1 MKARY
6 TVIAAAIAGFGLGAV
21 TIDQLHAQAKP
32 PVFYIG
38 EIDVKNAEAYAKEYV
53 PKAQATIRKAG
64 GKILAAG
71 SNITVIEGAPPK
83 SRIAVIQWDSVE
95 QIKAWR
101 NTAEYKEARKTG
113 DKYASFRAFVVQGVP
128 QP

>member
-1 MKARY
+1 MKTRY
-6 TVIAAAIAGFGLGAV
+6 VLAAAIAGFALGAV

-32 PVFYIG
+32 PVFYVG
-38 EIDVKNAEAYAKEYV
+38 EIDVKNVDAYTKEYA
-53 PKAQATIRKAG
+53 PKAQASIRKAG

-83 SRIAVIQWDSVE
+83 ARIAVIQWDSVE

-101 NTAEYKEARKTG
+101 STAEYKEARKIG
-113 DKYASFRAFVVQGVP
+113 DKYATFRAFAVAGVP

>member
-38 EIDVKNAEAYAKEYV
+38 EIDVKNAEAYSKEYA
-53 PKAQATIRKAG
+53 PKAQATIRKNG

-83 SRIAVIQWDSVE
+83 GRIAVIQWDSIE
-95 QIKAWR
+95 KIKAWR

-113 DKYASFRAFVVQGVP
+113 NKYATFRAFVVQGVP

>member
-38 EIDVKNAEAYAKEYV
+38 EIDVKNAEAYGKEYA

-71 SNITVIEGAPPK
+71 SNITVIEAHRRRSASRVPLPWQACRSPNPLPETERPPRGL
-83 SRIAVIQWDSVE
+83 S
-95 QIKAWR
+95 
-101 NTAEYKEARKTG
+101 
-113 DKYASFRAFVVQGVP
+113 
-128 QP
+128 